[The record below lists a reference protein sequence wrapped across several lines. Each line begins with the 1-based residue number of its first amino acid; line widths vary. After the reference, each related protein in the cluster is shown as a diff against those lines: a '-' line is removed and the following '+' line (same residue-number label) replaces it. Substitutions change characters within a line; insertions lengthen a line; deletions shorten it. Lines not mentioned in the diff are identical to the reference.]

1 MHTTIYGERTLTELD
16 FSRLA
21 KLFSGQLPTDLSDLL
36 AATEIVASRDVPA
49 KIVTMYSQ
57 VELVDTHTLRRQK
70 LTVCFPGDAEP
81 AAGFISVLS
90 PVGLSLI
97 GLAEGALARWHTPSG
112 EKCSA
117 EVASV
122 IFQPEASGDYTT

>member
-1 MHTTIYGERTLTELD
+1 MHATIHGERTLTELD

-21 KLFSGQLPTDLSDLL
+21 KLISGHPPPYLANLLS
-36 AATEIVASRDVPA
+36 ATEVVPSRDIPA
-49 KIVTMYSQ
+49 KVVTMYSQ
-57 VELVDTHTLRRQK
+57 VELVDAHTLHRQT
-70 LTVCFPGDAEP
+70 LTVCFPRDAEP

-97 GLAEGALARWHTPSG
+97 GLKEGDVARWRTPSG
-112 EKCSA
+112 EECSA

-122 IFQPEASGDYTT
+122 LFQPEASGDYTT